1 MSCLKTSTALLLV
14 CSMAVANS
22 MIGAPPAGARP
33 AATSV
38 AAPPLSK
45 SRGGHPST
53 SGSGLS
59 DAVLRKR
66 RMLESQTSLD
76 ASRRIAAQSA
86 AELAVSRRPTTM
98 QRAPSALSA
107 TAAAA
112 GVLGSNSLQLPADA
126 FGALLGFS
134 ADVTEGQSEGL
145 QNGDAFGADIDL
157 DDEDEIAALYDAM
170 CAKHAAGEL
179 LLPPMSQQQ
188 PPATR
193 LPVCGI
199 GEEGFDPM
207 TGQEDDPC
215 DSPARLDPDA
225 TLSTVASRNAA
236 AGGSLATPSCP
247 TAGGVHGGSDP
258 KPVGVPKH
266 LQLSA
271 EKGTPPVQRPLEPQ
285 SLVTR
290 APSATLSALPPAPKA
305 AATLPPPPPLA
316 RSLAG
321 ALPQPLT
328 RPLAASGAAVIPPRI
343 SSTAAPILPRSQPPA
358 GYHTSSS
365 SGRGNGLLRTPALGP
380 PATAAEADR
389 RERLAATAVIAA
401 SGLAQAALRRAAA
414 ATAAAAAG
422 PVSAKSKPAAQAR
435 PSTFLGMSV
444 PKLGSTEAAA
454 ALARRSTHAEL
465 VGASVLQQVER
476 DAGRLARLEEIGERL
491 GAETSRDTVKWFCM
505 ECEKWF
511 PRVPESCSIGKHTM
525 QSKKVRLY
533 SFSCRSCGL
542 YATAEKSVH
551 LAPCKKCGKVQ
562 WAAASI
568 HAIARKAAAAAAA
581 GPVPEFDPRGAPVEE
596 SLRGMGVH
604 TQYASR

>member
-1 MSCLKTSTALLLV
+1 
-14 CSMAVANS
+14 
-22 MIGAPPAGARP
+22 
-33 AATSV
+33 
-38 AAPPLSK
+38 
-45 SRGGHPST
+45 
-53 SGSGLS
+53 
-59 DAVLRKR
+59 
-66 RMLESQTSLD
+66 MLESQTSLD

-86 AELAVSRRPTTM
+86 AELAVLRRPSTM
-98 QRAPSALSA
+98 HRAPAALSA

-134 ADVTEGQSEGL
+134 ADVTEGQNEGL
-145 QNGDAFGADIDL
+145 QYGDASGADIDL
-157 DDEDEIAALYDAM
+157 DDDDEIAALYDAM

-188 PPATR
+188 QQQQPPASR
-193 LPVCGI
+193 LPACGI
-199 GEEGFDPM
+199 GEERHDAM
-207 TGQEDDPC
+207 TGLADDPC
-215 DSPARLDPDA
+215 DSPALPRPLDSDT
-225 TLSTVASRNAA
+225 TLSTAASRDAA
-236 AGGSLATPSCP
+236 AEGSLATPSCSA
-247 TAGGVHGGSDP
+247 TSAVHEGSDP
-258 KPVGVPKH
+258 KPVGEPKH

-271 EKGTPPVQRPLEPQ
+271 EKGTPYERRPLETASAMHPQ

-290 APSATLSALPPAPKA
+290 VPSASLSAVPPVPKPA
-305 AATLPPPPPLA
+305 AALPPPPPLA
-316 RSLAG
+316 RPLAS
-321 ALPQPLT
+321 ALP
-328 RPLAASGAAVIPPRI
+328 RPQSRTLAAGGAAVIPALI
-343 SSTAAPILPRSQPPA
+343 NSAAAPNMPRSQSPA
-358 GYHTSSS
+358 GYRTSSS
-365 SGRGNGLLRTPALGP
+365 SGKDTGLIRTPALGP
-380 PATAAEADR
+380 AATASEADR

-414 ATAAAAAG
+414 ATAAAAAAG
-422 PVSAKSKPAAQAR
+422 PASAKSKPASQAR

-505 ECEKWF
+505 DCEKWF
-511 PRVPESCSIGKHTM
+511 PRVPESCASGKHAM
-525 QSKKVRLY
+525 QSKKVRIY